1 MNKQK
6 MNLRYMYWA
15 LPCMLLF
22 AGCEN
27 GISQDT
33 ENTEPVELQID
44 PVVATTRSAIQEATS
59 MQTVAVYADGA
70 DYTVAKAN
78 NYAVYTYG
86 SNQWGNSGTDKI
98 YLTNAEATIYGYYPT
113 TTKYDADSNI
123 PVTLVEGNDATAII
137 AVDNAT
143 SGSTAI
149 ASAASEV
156 DCMWATKV
164 VKVSNASGKS
174 SVKLEMNH
182 ALAMVSFQVYKATI
196 YQGAG
201 SFTKFVVENTAGS
214 NVLSKGTNPKMKIT
228 DGTLTPGA
236 AQNAKYTR
244 IIQSGYILTD
254 DIATSKKFSILVL
267 PINSAIGDEKIK
279 ATFTVDGADY
289 SVNLKQ
295 PSVNEGKWLAG
306 SNHLYKVKLS
316 GTEVSI
322 TEVAVTKWTEVAGG
336 DLEIK

>member
-27 GISQDT
+27 EISQDT
-33 ENTEPVELQID
+33 ENKEPVELQID
-44 PVVATTRSAIQEATS
+44 PMVATTRSAIQEATS
-59 MQTVAVYADGA
+59 MQKVAVYATGT
-70 DYTVAKAN
+70 DYTDAKTN
-78 NYAVYTYG
+78 NYAVYTY
-86 SNQWGNSGTDKI
+86 SSSKWGNSGTDKI

-113 TTKYDADSNI
+113 SKYDDDLNI
-123 PVTLVEGNDATAII
+123 PVTLVEGADATTIT
-137 AVDNAT
+137 AVDNAAT
-143 SGSTAI
+143 GSTAI
-149 ASAASEV
+149 ASAAGEV

-164 VKVSNASGKS
+164 EKVSNASGKS
-174 SVKLEMNH
+174 SVKLVMNH
-182 ALAMVSFQVYKATI
+182 ALAMVSFQVYKDATS

-201 SFTKFVVENTAGS
+201 SLTKFVVENAASS

-228 DGTLTPGA
+228 DGTLTPGV

-244 IIQSGYILTD
+244 TILNGYTLTAD
-254 DIATSKKFSILVL
+254 KATSRKFSILVL
-267 PINSAIGDEKIK
+267 PINDAIGTDKIK

-295 PSVNEGKWLAG
+295 PTANSGKWLAG
-306 SNHLYKVKLS
+306 SNHLYTVKLG

-322 TEVAVTKWTEVAGG
+322 TEVEVTKWAEVAGG
-336 DLEIK
+336 DLDIK